1 MRHRALVGTIAMLGF
16 IALAG
21 LFSALSFSLSSPSPA
36 YAQTNSAPQFP
47 PGEITLEVDENT
59 PPYENI
65 GAPVTATDSN
75 NDRLTYS
82 LESAR
87 TSPFTI
93 DRFTGQLQV
102 GAPLDHESKPTYT
115 VTVTVSDGEDAEGNA
130 DTTADDTIAVTI
142 NVNNADEDGKVSL
155 TWTKPQVG
163 AEITATLTDP
173 DGEVSGVTWHWE
185 KSSDGSNWNPIT
197 GETSESYT
205 PVSGDVNRR
214 LRAVASYTDPLGAG
228 KTARSAA
235 EYVKP
240 LPDPNQTPEF
250 RVNTSGGYT
259 CPQDETA
266 PDVCVYVRRNSP
278 AGSDIYYPAYVHI
291 TDHDEVRYSLSG
303 TDAGLFRIGPL
314 SGDLY
319 TTDAHAYND
328 RGQDGKFEITITA
341 TDPSGQSDS
350 IDVVLRTSGSSG
362 APAVKGPSRITYPE
376 NGTWPLAVYSAT
388 ASNPDRDINGWI
400 IGVEPGGGDGDFF
413 DIDDEGM
420 LTFTQ
425 PPDYDDPADENGDNT
440 YSFSIM
446 SYDTNP
452 PTGERPGQTFFNVTV
467 TVTNVDESLEIHG
480 PTAVYYAENSADPV
494 AAYTVS
500 DAGGTVTWSLSGD
513 DADKFSISDTGKLT
527 FNTPPDYETPTD
539 ADGEN
544 DYLLSVTVTE
554 MADDGEE
561 AKIEPVRVKVTDVNE
576 PPEFDAETATRS
588 VGENADSVEPIG
600 NPVEATDPESD
611 ALTYTLGGTDAA
623 SFRIIDY
630 SGQLQTMDP
639 LDHETRSSYTVT
651 VSVSDG
657 KDAESNPDTTADDT
671 ITVTINVTGENEPP
685 EFPSTETRSRTIA
698 ENTAAGRDIGV
709 PVAATDPES
718 DELTY
723 TLGVTDAASFDIVN
737 TSGQLKTKS
746 DLDHET
752 KSSYTVTVTA
762 SDGTLTAEVAV
773 TIEVTNADDAG
784 TVTLSTNQPS
794 ARTGITA
801 TLTDP
806 DDGVTGTSWQW
817 ARSNTA
823 QGTYSDINGAT
834 SDSYTPA
841 DEDVGYYL
849 RAMVSYTDGLGSNKS
864 AQAVSDNA
872 VQAGANRPPEFD
884 ATTATREVPENTGA
898 NTNIGSLVTA
908 NDPDTGNTLTYSL
921 EGTDAAS
928 FQIVSASGQ
937 IQTKTGVTYD
947 YETTPRYTVTVKA
960 NDSNGGTDTIDVT
973 ITVTNVNEAGTVTLS
988 PDQPSA
994 RAEITATLTDPDGG
1008 VTGTSWQ
1015 WAKSSD
1021 GTTGWV
1027 NVGTNS
1033 PSYTPVDD
1041 DMGHYLRATASY
1053 TDDLGPNKSAQA
1065 VTAQAVQAGANRPPE
1080 FDAATATR
1088 EIPENTE
1095 ANTDIGGPVTATD
1108 PDDGDTL
1115 TYTLGNVG
1123 SESFSIDQS
1132 SGQLRTKAALD
1143 YETRASYNVTITAT
1157 DPENAS
1163 DTIDVTI
1170 TVTNLDEDGAVTLTD
1185 ERPVVDTAL
1194 TATLDDPDRASGITW
1209 QWARA
1214 DSASGTFTD
1223 IGGATTSSYTPS
1235 TGDVGKYLQATASY
1249 TDGHGTGKSAQA
1261 VSANPVQAP
1270 PEFSSVTAI
1279 RSVAENTAAGINIGA
1294 PVTATDADR
1303 LTYTLGEPD
1312 EASFDIEPESG
1323 QLRTKE
1329 PLDYETKKSYE
1340 VTVTATDPSSLTASI
1355 TVTITITNVEEAGTV
1370 TLSPNQPTARS
1381 AITATLAD
1389 PDGGVTGTSWQWAK
1403 SSDGSTGWT
1412 NFGADSSSYTPP
1424 DTDMNYYLRATASY
1438 TDGHGPNKRAEAKT
1452 TQAVGAGTN
1461 RKPELGPTS
1470 TTRDVAENTAADQ
1483 PVGAAVTANDL
1494 DSDTLTYSLSGADAD
1509 LFTIDTGTGQIK
1521 VKTGTAL
1528 DYEGTR
1534 NSYTVVVEVTDSKNA
1549 DGDTDTTTTID
1560 DSIIVTINVTNVE
1573 EGGTV
1578 TLSMTHPSARAEITA
1593 TLTDPD
1599 GSVTNESW
1607 QWAKSSTAQGTYTN
1621 ISDATS
1627 ATYTPDDADVGEFL
1641 KATATYEDSRGSGK
1655 TAERVSDNAV
1665 GSGANRAPEF
1675 PDTTA
1680 TREFPENTGPG
1691 MDIDIPVKATD
1702 ADNDVLEYTLEGTDK
1717 DSFQIVSTSGQIQ
1730 TKSGETY
1737 DHETKDSYSVTVK
1750 ADDREGSTDT
1760 IAVTITVTDVNEPPV
1775 VTGSDRVNYAEN
1787 RVDAVDTYTATD
1799 PESGTIT
1806 WSLTGADRDAFSI
1819 NGGALTFNSPPNF
1832 EAPTDAG
1839 TNNDYLVTVNASD
1852 GTDPVTVNVTVTV
1865 TDVNEAPAF
1874 PSTETGTRSVPENS
1888 PPDTNIGLPVA
1899 ATDPDADYTLT
1910 YTLGG
1915 TDAPSFN
1922 IVTSSGQLQTK
1933 GALGYEDR
1941 TSYSVTVSVSDG
1953 GDADMTPD
1961 ATIPVTIVVTD
1972 VNEQPTFAWETDVR
1986 TIDENTAPETNIG
1999 TPIAATDPDNDYTLS
2014 YSLGG
2019 ADAAVFRINASTG
2032 QLQTKGELDFE
2043 ATPSYTVTVSV
2054 HDGKADD
2061 GSPDTAT
2068 DDTIDVTITVTDVEE
2083 AGTVTLSS
2091 VQPQVGSELTANLND
2106 PDGDVSSTTWSWE
2119 SSSDQT
2125 DWSPISGAEAAAYT
2139 PVGDDVGDHLRV
2151 TATYT
2156 DRGGAGKTAQAVS
2169 TNEVQAAPLT
2179 NGPPAFSAETAGRT
2193 IPENT
2198 AADTNI
2204 GDPVTAT
2211 DPDNDALTYTLS
2223 GTDSASFDIVQG
2235 AGQLKTKAA
2244 LDHETKDSYTVTVTA
2259 TDPSGESD
2267 EITVTITVIDVN
2279 EAPEVTV
2286 TPTVYFAEND
2296 SGPIATYTA
2305 TDPDDNPVTWS
2316 LLGVDAED
2324 FSISGGVLTFK
2335 SPPNYENPADADTD
2349 NVYPV
2354 TVKASDG
2361 TNTVTLGVTVTVTN
2375 VDEAGTVTLSPAQPQ
2390 AGTALTATL
2399 DDPDGSISGETWKWE
2414 RSPDKNSWTLIR
2426 SVVSDTYTPAVGDVG
2441 NYLRATASYAD
2452 GQGSG
2457 KTAQA
2462 VSANAVEAAPVTN
2475 MAPDFPP
2482 QPATRT
2488 VPENTGAGQSI
2499 GEPVAASDQNAGD
2512 TLTYT
2517 LGGTDAASFNIV
2529 TSSGQLQT
2537 KAALNF
2543 ESKNSYT
2550 VTVTA
2555 ADPSNTSDIITVTI
2569 TVTDVNEAPA
2579 FAAETD
2585 TRTIAENT
2593 SAVQDIGAPV
2603 AATDPDTGATLTY
2616 ILGGTN
2622 AGDFNIDVSSG
2633 QLQTKAALDYETKSS
2648 YSVEVSVRDSKA
2660 ADGTGDSAADD
2671 TITVTV
2677 TITNADEAGT
2687 VTLSSVQPQVGT
2699 ALTATLED
2707 PDGGVSGETWVW
2719 ARFVDP
2725 NSGWTDITGATSDSY
2740 TPVDD
2745 DLGKY
2750 LRATVSYTD
2759 GHGSGKSAREVSDNP
2774 VRAAPVNNAAPA
2786 FSDTS
2791 TTRSVAEN
2799 TVPGTDI
2806 GAPVA
2811 ATDSNSDPLT
2821 YTLSGTDSAS
2831 FDIVQGSGQ
2840 LKTKGALDHETKN
2853 SYEVTVSVRDSKDAG
2868 GSADTA
2874 TDNAIA
2880 VTVTVTNVDEAGTVT
2895 LSPAQPQAGTA
2906 LTATLD
2912 DPDGSI
2918 SGETWKW
2925 ERSPD
2930 KNSWTLIRSV
2940 VSDTYTP
2947 AVGDVG
2953 NYLRATASYADGQGS
2968 GKTAQAVSANA
2979 VEAAPVTNM
2988 APDFP
2993 PQPAT
2998 RTVPENT
3005 GAGQSI
3011 GEPVAANDQ
3020 NAGDTL
3026 TYTLGGTDAASF
3038 NIVASS
3044 GQLQTKAALN
3054 FESKNSYTVT
3064 VTAAD
3069 PSNTWDI
3076 ITVTITVT
3084 DVNEAPAFAAETD
3097 TRTIAENTSAVQD
3110 IGAPVAATDPDTGAT
3125 LTYILGGTNAGDFN
3139 IDASSGQ
3146 LQTKAALDY
3155 ETKSSYSVEVS
3166 VRDSKAADGTGD
3178 SAADDTITVT
3188 VTITNADEA
3197 GTVTLSSVQPQVG
3210 TALTATLEDPDGG
3223 VSGETWV
3230 WARFVDP
3237 NSNWTDIT
3245 GATSDSYTPVAA
3257 DLGKYLR
3264 VTVSYTDGH
3273 GSGKSAREVSDNPVR
3288 AAPVN
3293 NAAPAFSDTSTTRS
3307 VAENTVPGTDI
3318 GDPVAATDSNSDPL
3332 TYTLSGTDSASF
3344 DIVQGS
3350 GQLKTK
3356 VALDR
3361 ETKQTYTVT
3370 VTAADPSNLS
3380 DTITVTITVSNVN
3393 EAPVIGFAASIDY
3406 AENRRD
3412 RIATYTA
3419 TDPEQDTITW
3429 SLSGDDSEDFFI
3441 SGTGELT
3448 FNTPPDHEAPADAD
3462 TNNRYEITV
3471 QAFDGTETGYLPL
3484 TITVTDVNEAPAF
3497 PVGPHTRTIAENT
3510 EAGENIGAPVAAVD
3524 PDADDTLIY
3533 TLGET
3538 DAASFDIIASSG
3550 QLQTKGALDYETK
3563 SSYSVEVSVRDSKA
3577 ADGTGD
3583 FAADDTIT
3591 VTVTITNADEAGTVT
3606 LSSVQPQVGT
3616 ALTATLEDPD
3626 DVRSVTWR
3634 WERPS
3639 NKGSWD
3645 PITSATSAS
3654 YTPVAADVGDHL
3666 RATASY
3672 TDGHGP
3678 GKSAQAVPDN
3688 EVRAAPV
3695 NNAAP
3700 TFSAE
3705 TAGRTIAENTAPDT
3719 NIGNPVTATDPDTG
3733 DRDKLTYK
3741 LGGTDAKSFSIVA
3754 ATGQLQTKGALDH
3767 ETKNSYEVTVSV
3779 RDSKDAGGSADTAT
3793 DNAIAVTVTVTNVD
3807 EAGTVTLS
3815 PAQPQAGTALTAT
3828 LDDPD
3833 GSISGETWKWERSPD
3848 KNSWTLIRSVVSD
3861 TYTPAVGDVGNYLRA
3876 TASYADGQGSGKTAQ
3891 AVSANAVEAAPVT
3904 NMAPDFP
3911 PQPATR
3917 TVPENTGAGQSI
3929 GEPVAASDQNA
3940 GDTLTYTLGGT
3951 DAASF
3956 NIVTSSGQLQTK
3968 AALNF
3973 ESKNSYTVT
3982 VTAADPSNTSDI
3994 ITVTITVT
4002 DVNEA
4007 PAFAAETDTRTIA
4020 ENTSAVQ
4027 DIGAPVAATDPD
4039 TGATL
4044 TYILGGTNAGDFNI
4058 DVSSG
4063 QLQTKAALD
4072 YETKSSYSVEVSVR
4086 DSKAADGTGDSAADD
4101 TITVTVT
4108 ITNADE
4114 AGTVT
4119 LSSVQPQVGTALT
4132 ATLEDPDG
4140 GVSGET
4146 WVWARFVDPNSGW
4159 TDITGATSDSYTP
4172 VDDDLGKYL
4181 RATVSYTDGHGSGK
4195 SAREVSDNPVRAAPV
4210 NNAAPAFSDTSTTR
4224 SVAENTVP
4232 GTDIGAPVAAVD
4244 PDADDTLIYTL
4255 GGTDAASFDI
4265 IASSGQLQTK
4275 GALDYE
4281 TKPSYSVEV
4290 SVRDSKA
4297 ADGTGDSAADDT
4309 ITVTVT
4315 ITNVD
4320 EAGTVILSSI
4330 QPQVDTP
4337 LTATLGDPDDVR
4349 SVTWRWERPSNKGSW
4364 DPITSATSASYTPVA
4379 ADVGDHL
4386 RATASYTDGH
4396 GPGKSAQAVSD
4407 NPVRAAPVNNAAPTF
4422 SAETAGRTI
4431 AENTAPDTNIGN
4443 PVTATDPDTGDRD
4456 KLTYKLGGTDAKS
4469 FSIVAA
4475 TGQLQTKAALDHETK
4490 QTYTVT
4496 VTAADPSGES
4506 DTITVT
4512 ITVSNVN
4519 EAPVI
4524 GFAASIDYAEN
4535 RSDRIA
4541 TYNAT
4546 DPEQDAITWSLSG
4559 DDSGDFFI
4567 SGTGE
4572 LTFNTPP
4579 DHEAPADADTNNRY
4593 EITVQASDGTETGY
4607 LPLTI
4612 TVTNVDE
4619 APELTGEVSIEYAE
4633 NGTGP
4638 VATYTANDPEKGE
4651 ITWSLSGDDRG
4662 DLEISESGEL
4672 AFKPSPNFEAP
4683 ADADTNNVY
4692 EVTVKASDGTHTV
4705 TMDVTITVTDAND
4718 PPVLPDQGPG
4728 TTGDQNTQATREVAE
4743 NTVAGVGIGAPVAAT
4758 DLDTGNTLT
4767 YTLAGTDAASFAIVA
4782 TSGQLQTNAPLDYE
4796 TKSSY
4801 TVTVIATDPS
4811 SGADTITVT
4820 ITVTDENEPP
4830 EVMGDATVDYTENG
4844 DGPVVTYTATDPEN
4858 GAITWSVGGD
4868 DSGDFSIGEAGELTF
4883 NTPPD
4888 FESPADDDTNNDYLV
4903 TVQASD
4909 GTNTGTL
4916 DVTIAVVDKNEPPP
4930 APAAPTV
4937 EAASTSG
4944 HNKLTVSWQEPDAT
4958 GIPAITG
4965 YDAEYRKKDT
4975 TEVWG
4980 ADNVVVSGA
4989 SATITGVTP
4998 NTLYEVQ
5005 VRAKNDEG
5013 DGEWSTPGTGRTGIT
5028 PGSGG
5033 GSNNG
5038 GGSSRSSSSSSSSG
5052 SGGGSSSPP
5061 VNNPPVFTEG
5071 ASAARS
5077 VAENT
5082 AADRNIGD
5090 PVAATDPDKDP
5101 LTYALGGADS
5111 ASFTVD
5117 EDSGQLKTRSA
5128 LDFESKFTYTVTVT
5142 ADDGKKGVA
5151 TIDVTIAVTDVVEA
5165 PIENPETVSQPFTQ
5179 VPAPL
5184 PAAQPVAVAPVVIVN
5199 EKGDL
5204 GSQGPLGRQGQQ
5216 GETGPAGVAGPQGRQ
5231 GQQGQRGETGPLG
5244 VAGPQGPQ
5252 GPGGSA
5258 GPPGYNGSSGVD
5270 GPRGLTGEQGP
5281 PGGDA
5286 STRTKYIALIVAV
5299 VTLPLVLLLWVWNW
5313 LRTPNRPRNRRPT
5326 GRRPRPTQTGG
5337 PAHPHGEGP
5346 E

>member
-1 MRHRALVGTIAMLGF
+1 MHHRTLIGTIAMLGF

-21 LFSALSFSLSSPSPA
+21 LFSALSLSLSSPSPA
-36 YAQTNSAPQFP
+36 YAQANSPPQFP
-47 PGEITLEVDENT
+47 PEEITLEMEENM
-59 PPYENI
+59 PPFESI
-65 GAPVTATDSN
+65 GDPVTASDDDS
-75 NDRLTYS
+75 DRLTYS
-82 LESAR
+82 LEHAR
-87 TSPFTI
+87 TLPFTI
-93 DRFTGQLQV
+93 DTFTGQLQT
-102 GAPLDHESKPTYT
+102 GAPLDYETRNSYT
-115 VTVTVSDGEDAEGNA
+115 VKVIATDPSKAK
-130 DTTADDTIAVTI
+130 DTIIVTI
-142 NVNNADEDGKVSL
+142 NVTNVDEDGKVSL
-155 TWTKPQVG
+155 TWTRPHVG
-163 AEITATLTDP
+163 TLIEASLADP
-173 DGEVSGVTWHWE
+173 DGSVSGVTWQWARAD
-185 KSSDGSNWNPIT
+185 SSNVNYTDINGA
-197 GETSESYT
+197 TSATYT
-205 PVSGDVNRR
+205 TQSGDERKY
-214 LRAVASYTDPLGAG
+214 LRATATYTDLLGPG
-228 KTARSAA
+228 KKVSSAA
-235 EYVKP
+235 AYVKP
-240 LPDPNQTPEF
+240 DPNPNRPPDFQAHTG
-250 RVNTSGGYT
+250 GGYDCSRQGWEGVSADT
-259 CPQDETA
+259 CLYISRSA
-266 PDVCVYVRRNSP
+266 P
-278 AGSDIYYPAYVHI
+278 AGSEIYYPGHV
-291 TDHDEVRYSLSG
+291 TDPDRDEVRYSLGG
-303 TDAGLFRIGPL
+303 TDDELFHIDPL
-314 SGDLY
+314 RGDLY
-319 TTDAHAYND
+319 TTDAYD
-328 RGQDGKFEITITA
+328 YEERGDDVKFEITITA
-341 TDPSGQSDS
+341 TDPSGLSDS
-350 IDVVLRTSGSSG
+350 ITAALKPSGSSEN
-362 APAVKGPSRITYPE
+362 PAVNGPSNITYPE
-376 NGTWPLAVYSAT
+376 NGTWPLATYTAT
-388 ASNPDRDINGWI
+388 NQGGPTRGWI

-413 DIDDEGM
+413 DIDDDGV

-425 PPDYDDPADENGDNT
+425 PPDYEDPADENGDNK
-440 YSFSIM
+440 YSFTIM
-446 SYDTNP
+446 AYDSNP
-452 PTGERPGQTFFNVTV
+452 TSGQRPGQSFYNVSVTV
-467 TVTNVDESLEIHG
+467 VDVPGEVLEIHG
-480 PTAVYYAENSADPV
+480 PTALDYPENGADAV
-494 AAYTVS
+494 HTYTVS
-500 DAGGTVTWSLSGD
+500 NADGPVSWSLSGD
-513 DADKFSISDTGKLT
+513 DAGKFSISNSGELT
-527 FNTPPDYETPTD
+527 FNTPPDYENPTD

-544 DYLLSVTVTE
+544 DYLLSITVIETG
-554 MADDGEE
+554 DGGDQ
-561 AKIEPVRVKVTDVNE
+561 AKIEPVRVEVTNVNE
-576 PPEFDAETATRS
+576 PPTFDEGETATRS
-588 VGENADSVEPIG
+588 VGENANSGDPIG
-600 NPVEATDPESD
+600 DPVEATDPD
-611 ALTYTLGGTDAA
+611 GDGLTYTLGGTDAS
-623 SFRIIDY
+623 SFTIVDY
-630 SGQLQTMDP
+630 SGQLQTSAP
-639 LDHETRSSYTVT
+639 LDHETRTSYTVMVT
-651 VSVSDG
+651 VSDG
-657 KDAESNPDTTADDT
+657 KDAEGNADTTADDT

-685 EFPSTETRSRTIA
+685 EFPGQTDTRTVA
-698 ENTAAGRDIGV
+698 ENTQPGKDIGAQ
-709 PVAATDPES
+709 VAATDP
-718 DELTY
+718 
-723 TLGVTDAASFDIVN
+723 
-737 TSGQLKTKS
+737 
-746 DLDHET
+746 
-752 KSSYTVTVTA
+752 
-762 SDGTLTAEVAV
+762 
-773 TIEVTNADDAG
+773 
-784 TVTLSTNQPS
+784 
-794 ARTGITA
+794 
-801 TLTDP
+801 
-806 DDGVTGTSWQW
+806 DDG
-817 ARSNTA
+817 
-823 QGTYSDINGAT
+823 D
-834 SDSYTPA
+834 
-841 DEDVGYYL
+841 
-849 RAMVSYTDGLGSNKS
+849 
-864 AQAVSDNA
+864 
-872 VQAGANRPPEFD
+872 
-884 ATTATREVPENTGA
+884 
-898 NTNIGSLVTA
+898 
-908 NDPDTGNTLTYSL
+908 TLTYSL

-928 FQIVSASGQ
+928 FHIVSDSGQ
-937 IQTKTGVTYD
+937 IQTTTGVTYD

-1170 TVTNLDEDGAVTLTD
+1170 TVSNVEEPGTVTLSNNQPSARTEITATLTD
-1185 ERPVVDTAL
+1185 PDDGVMGETWSWERSMDKNAWDPITGATSNAYTPADGDVGHYLRATASYTDGEGPNKSAQAVTTQAVQAGANRPPEFDAPTATREIPENTEANTDIGGPVTATDPDDGDTLTYTLDNVGSESFSIVETSGQLQTKAPLDYETTPSYLVTVKADDGNGGTDTIAVTITVTNVNEAPAFASETATRSVAENTGAGQDIGALVEATDPDDGDSLTYTLDDASAEFFDIDSATGQLQTKADLDFETQDSYTVTVTVTDSSNASDTITVTITVTGVNEAPAFPVSETGSRSVPENSPPDTSIGAPVTATDPDGNTLTYTLEGGTDDASFQIVSASGQIQTKTGVTYDHETTPSYSVTLKADDGNGGTDTINVTITVSNVEEAGTLTLSSGQPQVEVAL
-1194 TATLDDPDRASGITW
+1194 TATLSDLDGTISGVTW
-1209 QWARA
+1209 QWESSA
-1214 DSASGTFTD
+1214 DGNTGWTALSGASSTV
-1223 IGGATTSSYTPS
+1223 TTSSYTPVD
-1235 TGDVGKYLQATASY
+1235 GDVGEFLRATASY
-1249 TDGHGTGKSAQA
+1249 TDGHGSGKTAEK
-1261 VSANPVQAP
+1261 VSTVVLAALVANSEPA
-1270 PEFSSVTAI
+1270 FSGTI
-1279 RSVAENTAAGINIGA
+1279 TTRSVPENTAAGQNIGA
-1294 PVTATDADR
+1294 PVTAADTVGDT
-1303 LTYTLGEPD
+1303 LSYTLGGTD
-1312 EASFDIEPESG
+1312 AASFDIVETSG
-1323 QLRTKE
+1323 QLQTKAA
-1329 PLDYETKKSYE
+1329 LDHETKPSYS
-1340 VTVTATDPSSLTASI
+1340 VTVTATDSSNLADTI
-1355 TVTITITNVEEAGTV
+1355 TVTITVTNVEEDGTV
-1370 TLSPNQPTARS
+1370 TLSPTQPTARS
-1381 AITATLAD
+1381 PVTASLTDL
-1389 PDGGVTGTSWQWAK
+1389 DGGVTGTSWQWAR
-1403 SSDGSTGWT
+1403 SNTQNGNYTNISGATSD
-1412 NFGADSSSYTPP
+1412 SYTPP
-1424 DTDMNYYLRATASY
+1424 DTDVNHHLRATASY
-1438 TDGHGPNKRAEAKT
+1438 TDGHSANKTAKAETAS
-1452 TQAVGAGTN
+1452 AVQTGTN
-1461 RKPELGPTS
+1461 RPPTFDDEQI
-1470 TTRDVAENTAADQ
+1470 TTRQVAEDAAANAN
-1483 PVGAAVTANDL
+1483 VGAVVGATDADND
-1494 DSDTLTYSLSGADAD
+1494 SLTYSLTGTDASS
-1509 LFTIDTGTGQIK
+1509 FTVDNTGQIK
-1521 VKTGTAL
+1521 VGATTTL
-1528 DYEGTR
+1528 DHEAVK
-1534 NSYTVVVEVTDSKNA
+1534 NSYTVIVQVHDNKNA
-1549 DGDTDTTTTID
+1549 GGTIDTTID
-1560 DSIIVTINVTNVE
+1560 DTIVVTINVTDVDE
-1573 EGGTV
+1573 AGTV
-1578 TLSMTHPSARAEITA
+1578 TLSTYQPPARAEITA
-1593 TLTDPD
+1593 TLADLDGGVTSPTWQWARTTDPTNLNTHPWENITDATSASYTPVDGDVGYYLQATVSYTDGQGSGKSAKAETTQAVGAGANRPPTFSSGTVTLTVAENSAANVNVGSPVTATDLDTGNTLEYSLDTTGATLFDIDSASGQIKTKSGVAYDYETKQTYSVTVKADDGNNGTATKAVTINLTDMEEDGTVTLSKTQPTARTQLTATLADPD
-1599 GSVTNESW
+1599 GSVTGTTW
-1607 QWAKSSTAQGTYTN
+1607 VWARSDAQDGTYTGIN
-1621 ISDATS
+1621 RETS
-1627 ATYTPDDADVGEFL
+1627 ATYTPDDADVGKFL

-1655 TAERVSDNAV
+1655 TAEGVSDNAV

-1680 TREFPENTGPG
+1680 TREVPENTAANT
-1691 MDIDIPVKATD
+1691 DIGTPVTATD
-1702 ADNDVLEYTLEGTDK
+1702 PESDTMAYSLEGTDK
-1717 DSFQIVSTSGQIQ
+1717 DSFQIVSASGQIQ
-1730 TKSGETY
+1730 TKSGVTY

-1750 ADDREGSTDT
+1750 ADDREGGTDT
-1760 IAVTITVTDVNEPPV
+1760 IAVTITVTDVDEPPV
-1775 VTGSDRVNYAEN
+1775 VTGSDSVNYAEN
-1787 RVDAVDTYTATD
+1787 RVDAVYTYTATD

-1806 WSLTGADRDAFSI
+1806 WSLSGTDSGAFSI
-1819 NGGALTFNSPPNF
+1819 TGGVLTFDTPPDF
-1832 EAPTDAG
+1832 EAPSDQVE
-1839 TNNDYLVTVNASD
+1839 NNVYLLTVEASGGPNSD
-1852 GTDPVTVNVTVTV
+1852 TLNVTITV
-1865 TDVNEAPAF
+1865 TDVNELPAF
-1874 PSTETGTRSVPENS
+1874 PSTETGTRSVLENS
-1888 PPDTNIGLPVA
+1888 PPDTNIGPPVA
-1899 ATDPDADYTLT
+1899 ATDPDDGDTLT

-1915 TDAPSFN
+1915 TDAALFN

-1933 GALGYEDR
+1933 GALDYE
-1941 TSYSVTVSVSDG
+1941 TKPSYSVIVSVRDG
-1953 GDADMTPD
+1953 RDANGNTDTTTD
-1961 ATIPVTIVVTD
+1961 ATTPVTIVITD
-1972 VNEQPTFAWETDVR
+1972 VNEQPTFALETDVR

-2014 YSLGG
+2014 YSLRE
-2019 ADAAVFRINASTG
+2019 ADAESFRINASTG

-2061 GSPDTAT
+2061 GSPNQAT
-2068 DDTIDVTITVTDVEE
+2068 DDTINVTITVTDVEE
-2083 AGTVTLSS
+2083 PGTVTLSS
-2091 VQPQVGSELTANLND
+2091 VQPQVGIELTANLDD
-2106 PDGDVSSTTWSWE
+2106 PDGSITGITWLWE
-2119 SSSDQT
+2119 SSLNKSSWT
-2125 DWSPISGAEAAAYT
+2125 PISGVTSATYT
-2139 PVGDDVGDHLRV
+2139 PVAGDLNKYLRV

-2156 DRGGAGKTAQAVS
+2156 DRRGAGKTAQAVS
-2169 TNEVQAAPLT
+2169 TNEVEAAPLT
-2179 NGPPAFSAETAGRT
+2179 NDPPAFSAETADRT

-2235 AGQLKTKAA
+2235 SGQLKTKVA

-2316 LLGVDAED
+2316 LLGADVED
-2324 FSISGGVLTFK
+2324 FSISEGVLTFK

-2375 VDEAGTVTLSPAQPQ
+2375 VEEAGTVTLSPAQPQ

-2414 RSPDKNSWTLIR
+2414 RSPDKNSWTLIS

-2499 GEPVAASDQNAGD
+2499 GEPVAANDQNAGD

-2555 ADPSNTSDIITVTI
+2555 ADPSNTWDIITVTI

-2593 SAVQDIGAPV
+2593 SAGQDIGAPV

-2622 AGDFNIDVSSG
+2622 AGDFNIDASSG
-2633 QLQTKAALDYETKSS
+2633 QLQTKAALDYETKPSYSVEVSVRDSKAADGTGDSAADDTITVTVTITNADEAETVTLSSVQPQVGTALTATLEDPDGGVSGETWVWARFVDPNSNWTDITGATSDSYTPVDDDLGKYLRVTVSYTDGHGSGKNAREVSDNPVRAAPVNNVAPAFSDTSTTRSVAENTVPGTDIGDPVAATDSNSDPLTYTLSGTDSASFDIVQGSGQLKTKVALDRETKQTYTVTVTAADPSNLSDTITVTITVSNVNEAPVIGFAASIDYAENRRDRIATYTATDPEQDTITWSLSGDDSGDFFIRGTGELTFNTPPDHEAPADADTNNRYEITVQAFDGTNTSYLPLTITVTDVNEAPAFPVGPHTRTIAENTEAGENIGAPVAAVDPDADDTLIYTLDGTDAASFDIIASSGQLQTKGALDYETKPS

-2687 VTLSSVQPQVGT
+2687 VILSSIQPQVDT
-2699 ALTATLED
+2699 PLTATLGD
-2707 PDGGVSGETWVW
+2707 PDDVRSVTWRW
-2719 ARFVDP
+2719 ERPSNQGSWDP
-2725 NSGWTDITGATSDSY
+2725 ITSATSASY
-2740 TPVDD
+2740 TPVAADVGD
-2745 DLGKY
+2745 H
-2750 LRATVSYTD
+2750 LRATASYTD
-2759 GHGSGKSAREVSDNP
+2759 GHGPGKSAQAVSDNAVSDNE
-2774 VRAAPVNNAAPA
+2774 VRAAPVTNGPPT
-2786 FSDTS
+2786 FSAETAGR
-2791 TTRSVAEN
+2791 TIAEN
-2799 TVPGTDI
+2799 TTPDTNIGSPVTATDPDTGDRDKLTYKLGGTDAKSFSI
-2806 GAPVA
+2806 VA
-2811 ATDSNSDPLT
+2811 AT
-2821 YTLSGTDSAS
+2821 
-2831 FDIVQGSGQ
+2831 GQ
-2840 LKTKGALDHETKN
+2840 LQTKAALDHETKN

-2880 VTVTVTNVDEAGTVT
+2880 VTITVTNVEEAGTVT

-2930 KNSWTLIRSV
+2930 KNSWTLISSV

-3097 TRTIAENTSAVQD
+3097 TRTIAENTSAGQD
-3110 IGAPVAATDPDTGAT
+3110 IGTPVAATDPDTGAT

-3197 GTVTLSSVQPQVG
+3197 ETVTLSSVQPQVG

-3230 WARFVDP
+3230 WARFIDP
-3237 NSNWTDIT
+3237 NSGWTDIT
-3245 GATSDSYTPVAA
+3245 GATSDSYTPVDD

-3273 GSGKSAREVSDNPVR
+3273 GSGKNAREVSDNPVR

-3293 NAAPAFSDTSTTRS
+3293 NVAPAFSDTSTTRS

-3318 GDPVAATDSNSDPL
+3318 GDPVAA
-3332 TYTLSGTDSASF
+3332 
-3344 DIVQGS
+3344 
-3350 GQLKTK
+3350 
-3356 VALDR
+3356 
-3361 ETKQTYTVT
+3361 
-3370 VTAADPSNLS
+3370 
-3380 DTITVTITVSNVN
+3380 
-3393 EAPVIGFAASIDY
+3393 
-3406 AENRRD
+3406 
-3412 RIATYTA
+3412 
-3419 TDPEQDTITW
+3419 
-3429 SLSGDDSEDFFI
+3429 
-3441 SGTGELT
+3441 
-3448 FNTPPDHEAPADAD
+3448 
-3462 TNNRYEITV
+3462 
-3471 QAFDGTETGYLPL
+3471 
-3484 TITVTDVNEAPAF
+3484 
-3497 PVGPHTRTIAENT
+3497 
-3510 EAGENIGAPVAAVD
+3510 VD
-3524 PDADDTLIY
+3524 PDAGDTLIY
-3533 TLGET
+3533 TLGGT

-3550 QLQTKGALDYETK
+3550 QLQSKGALDYETK
-3563 SSYSVEVSVRDSKA
+3563 PSYSVEVSVRDSKA

-3583 FAADDTIT
+3583 SAADDTIT
-3591 VTVTITNADEAGTVT
+3591 VTVTITNADEAGTVI
-3606 LSSVQPQVGT
+3606 LSSVQPQVDT
-3616 ALTATLEDPD
+3616 PLTATLEDPD

-3678 GKSAQAVPDN
+3678 GKSAQAVSDN

-3695 NNAAP
+3695 TNNPP

-3705 TAGRTIAENTAPDT
+3705 TADRTIAENTAPDT

-3741 LGGTDAKSFSIVA
+3741 LGGTDAV
-3754 ATGQLQTKGALDH
+3754 
-3767 ETKNSYEVTVSV
+3767 
-3779 RDSKDAGGSADTAT
+3779 
-3793 DNAIAVTVTVTNVD
+3793 
-3807 EAGTVTLS
+3807 
-3815 PAQPQAGTALTAT
+3815 
-3828 LDDPD
+3828 
-3833 GSISGETWKWERSPD
+3833 
-3848 KNSWTLIRSVVSD
+3848 
-3861 TYTPAVGDVGNYLRA
+3861 
-3876 TASYADGQGSGKTAQ
+3876 
-3891 AVSANAVEAAPVT
+3891 
-3904 NMAPDFP
+3904 
-3911 PQPATR
+3911 
-3917 TVPENTGAGQSI
+3917 
-3929 GEPVAASDQNA
+3929 
-3940 GDTLTYTLGGT
+3940 
-3951 DAASF
+3951 
-3956 NIVTSSGQLQTK
+3956 
-3968 AALNF
+3968 
-3973 ESKNSYTVT
+3973 
-3982 VTAADPSNTSDI
+3982 
-3994 ITVTITVT
+3994 
-4002 DVNEA
+4002 
-4007 PAFAAETDTRTIA
+4007 
-4020 ENTSAVQ
+4020 
-4027 DIGAPVAATDPD
+4027 
-4039 TGATL
+4039 
-4044 TYILGGTNAGDFNI
+4044 
-4058 DVSSG
+4058 
-4063 QLQTKAALD
+4063 
-4072 YETKSSYSVEVSVR
+4072 
-4086 DSKAADGTGDSAADD
+4086 
-4101 TITVTVT
+4101 
-4108 ITNADE
+4108 
-4114 AGTVT
+4114 
-4119 LSSVQPQVGTALT
+4119 
-4132 ATLEDPDG
+4132 
-4140 GVSGET
+4140 
-4146 WVWARFVDPNSGW
+4146 
-4159 TDITGATSDSYTP
+4159 
-4172 VDDDLGKYL
+4172 
-4181 RATVSYTDGHGSGK
+4181 
-4195 SAREVSDNPVRAAPV
+4195 
-4210 NNAAPAFSDTSTTR
+4210 
-4224 SVAENTVP
+4224 
-4232 GTDIGAPVAAVD
+4232 
-4244 PDADDTLIYTL
+4244 
-4255 GGTDAASFDI
+4255 SFDI
-4265 IASSGQLQTK
+4265 IASS
-4275 GALDYE
+4275 
-4281 TKPSYSVEV
+4281 
-4290 SVRDSKA
+4290 
-4297 ADGTGDSAADDT
+4297 
-4309 ITVTVT
+4309 
-4315 ITNVD
+4315 
-4320 EAGTVILSSI
+4320 
-4330 QPQVDTP
+4330 
-4337 LTATLGDPDDVR
+4337 
-4349 SVTWRWERPSNKGSW
+4349 
-4364 DPITSATSASYTPVA
+4364 
-4379 ADVGDHL
+4379 
-4386 RATASYTDGH
+4386 
-4396 GPGKSAQAVSD
+4396 
-4407 NPVRAAPVNNAAPTF
+4407 
-4422 SAETAGRTI
+4422 
-4431 AENTAPDTNIGN
+4431 
-4443 PVTATDPDTGDRD
+4443 
-4456 KLTYKLGGTDAKS
+4456 
-4469 FSIVAA
+4469 
-4475 TGQLQTKAALDHETK
+4475 GQLQTKAALDHETK

-4524 GFAASIDYAEN
+4524 GLAASIDYAEN

-4593 EITVQASDGTETGY
+4593 EITVQASDGTNTGS

-4612 TVTNVDE
+4612 TVTNIDE
-4619 APELTGEVSIEYAE
+4619 APELTGKASITYAE
-4633 NGTGP
+4633 NNERP
-4638 VATYTANDPEKGE
+4638 VATYTATDPENGE
-4651 ITWSLSGDDRG
+4651 ITWSLSGDDRRQFS
-4662 DLEISESGEL
+4662 ISDQGVL
-4672 AFKPSPNFEAP
+4672 TFKALPDYDAP
-4683 ADADTNNVY
+4683 ADADTDNIY
-4692 EVTVKASDGTHTV
+4692 EVTVKASDGTNTD
-4705 TMDVTITVTDAND
+4705 TLNVTITVIEAND
-4718 PPVLPDQGPG
+4718 PPVFPDQGP
-4728 TTGDQNTQATREVAE
+4728 TPGDQNDQTRGDQNDQTRNVAE
-4743 NTVAGVGIGAPVAAT
+4743 NTAAGQNIGAPVAAT
-4758 DLDTGNTLT
+4758 DDDSDTLT
-4767 YTLAGTDAASFAIVA
+4767 YSLGGADAASFAIVE
-4782 TSGQLQTNAPLDYE
+4782 TSGQLQTKAPLDYE

-5013 DGEWSTPGTGRTGIT
+5013 ESGWSSPGTGSTGT
-5028 PGSGG
+5028 APTRGNSGRG
-5033 GSNNG
+5033 G
-5038 GGSSRSSSSSSSSG
+5038 SSSSSSSG
-5052 SGGGSSSPP
+5052 SGGGSYSLP

-5071 ASAARS
+5071 DSAARS

-5090 PVAATDPDKDP
+5090 PVTATDPDKDP

-5128 LDFESKFTYTVTVT
+5128 LDFESKSTYTVTVT

-5231 GQQGQRGETGPLG
+5231 GQQGQRGETGPPG

-5252 GPGGSA
+5252 GPRGSA

-5313 LRTPNRPRNRRPT
+5313 LRTPNRPRNRRLT
-5326 GRRPRPTQTGG
+5326 GRRPRPTQTGR